1 MGGHDHHTNHCTN
14 PAQCAYCGKD
24 QLSRSSDCEVW
35 KKEKEIMKLK
45 VTKNLTYPEARKLYD
60 QQQPEFNFTKVVQS
74 LFAQP
79 ETKTAYTQYNVE
91 DSKITESSKVI
102 VAKKKNR
109 NQVHILLHRQQ
120 PVRNRRPVRKTER
133 IYHQINRHQDNQT
146 HKNKQTDRVRPQ
158 NQQMTNTHQIDSQKD
173 QMTL

>member
-1 MGGHDHHTNHCTN
+1 
-14 PAQCAYCGKD
+14 
-24 QLSRSSDCEVW
+24 
-35 KKEKEIMKLK
+35 MKLK

-60 QQQPEFNFTKVVQS
+60 QQQPEFSFAKVVQS
-74 LFAQP
+74 LSAKP
-79 ETKTAYTQYNVE
+79 ETKTASTQYNVE

-102 VAKKKNR
+102 VAKKNR
-109 NQVHILLHRQQ
+109 NQVLNLLHRQQ
-120 PVRNRRPVRKTER
+120 PVHNRKPVRKIER

-146 HKNKQTDRVRPQ
+146 HKNKQTDRVRIQ